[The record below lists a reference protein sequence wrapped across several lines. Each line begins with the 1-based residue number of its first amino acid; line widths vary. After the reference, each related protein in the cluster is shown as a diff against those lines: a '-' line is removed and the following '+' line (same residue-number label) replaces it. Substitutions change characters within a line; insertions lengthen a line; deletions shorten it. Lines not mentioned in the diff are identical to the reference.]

1 MVCEDLKEE
10 ASVVAENSICVEIVE
25 VVDLLLAF
33 IRHTQPYIND
43 AQFPVQPISSPS
55 RNAGRDHRALPSS
68 DRASTNA
75 KDMGFSAATDGRGS
89 ERRVFMR
96 SVSQYPV
103 QVDKY
108 LVWTFY

>member
-1 MVCEDLKEE
+1 M
-10 ASVVAENSICVEIVE
+10 VAENSICVEIVE

-55 RNAGRDHRALPSS
+55 RNAGRDHRALPST
-68 DRASTNA
+68 DCASTNA

-89 ERRVFMR
+89 GSDAFSCGQSR
-96 SVSQYPV
+96 STQLNLTNTSFGRFT
-103 QVDKY
+103 DR
-108 LVWTFY
+108 